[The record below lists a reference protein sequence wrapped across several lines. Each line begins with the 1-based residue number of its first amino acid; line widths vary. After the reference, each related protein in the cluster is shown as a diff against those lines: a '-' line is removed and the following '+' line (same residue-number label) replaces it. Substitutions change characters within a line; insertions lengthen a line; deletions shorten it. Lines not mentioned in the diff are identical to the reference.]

1 MLPEPPAKAGE
12 NRPEREID
20 MIKLTKLKKSNN
32 ETFILN
38 CELIETIEERPDTTI
53 TLVNGKHFV
62 VAESAAD
69 VISKVITFKRSIYGR

>member
-1 MLPEPPAKAGE
+1 
-12 NRPEREID
+12 
-20 MIKLTKLKKSNN
+20 MIKLTKLNKSNN

-53 TLVNGKHFV
+53 TLLNGKHFV

-69 VISKVITFKRSIYGR
+69 VISKVITYKRSIYGR